1 MSPGTIQPH
10 HGSYLTPSVEDATVG
25 DAMHPG
31 ILSCDRDATATEVA
45 RMMATHHVH
54 CIAVMGLSHDP
65 APEPIVWGIVSDL
78 DLIEASVGGGGS
90 ERTAAALAQQPIIS
104 VDPSTPIREAARLML
119 THSAPHLVVVDP
131 DSQRPIGIL
140 STLDIAGI
148 LAWGEG

>member
-1 MSPGTIQPH
+1 
-10 HGSYLTPSVEDATVG
+10 
-25 DAMHPG
+25 
-31 ILSCDRDATATEVA
+31 
-45 RMMATHHVH
+45 MMATHHVH
-54 CIAVMGLSHDP
+54 CVAVMGLSHDP

-78 DLIEASVGGGGS
+78 DLIEASVGGGS
-90 ERTAAALAQQPIIS
+90 ERTAGALAQQPIIS

>member
-1 MSPGTIQPH
+1 MSPATIQPYP
-10 HGSYLTPSVEDATVG
+10 GSYLTPAVEHATVG

-78 DLIEASVGGGGS
+78 DLIRASVGGGS

-104 VDPSTPIREAARLML
+104 VNPSTPIREAAQLML
-119 THSAPHLVVVDP
+119 THSAPHLVVVDA
-131 DSQRPIGIL
+131 DTQRPIGIL

-148 LAWGEG
+148 LDWGEG